1 MSDKTQVLRDVYVAL
16 AELWSSPQDID
27 QEKADG
33 LISEALARWES
44 IDEAGPTCLSRF
56 LQAPVPETDYVD
68 LFELDPRCPL
78 YLGSHTFDEPTTCA
92 GAATSDR
99 NGYMLELGGIYKHFG
114 MTLNGKE
121 LADYLPL
128 MMEFLALSAESEDP
142 IRDKLIREYILPYLP
157 PMRSKL
163 EELKTPYLYLL
174 DALERTLKFDLKNG
188 TREVINHA

>member
-27 QEKADG
+27 QEKAGG
-33 LISEALARWES
+33 LTSEALARWES